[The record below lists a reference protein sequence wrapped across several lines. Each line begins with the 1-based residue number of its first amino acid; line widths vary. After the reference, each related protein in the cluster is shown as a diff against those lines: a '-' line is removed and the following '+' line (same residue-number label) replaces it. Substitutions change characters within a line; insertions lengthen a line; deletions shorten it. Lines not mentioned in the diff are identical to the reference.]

1 MLNSAMLMEQLRS
14 TWLKIQTLVL
24 TATAVVVVKGIAAV
38 PALVNAKQP
47 AASTNAHIGY
57 LLQKK

>member
-1 MLNSAMLMEQLRS
+1 MLMEQLRS